1 MKLCLYLMPHMKINS
16 RWIKDLNVQGKI
28 IKLLEDNI
36 RDYLYKP
43 GLGLVFLN
51 KTQKPQELY
60 RQSDKL
66 NFIKT
71 NNLSSTFTIKIVKG
85 HATNQEK
92 IFVKYITRE
101 MGNGKENRLLTEEEI
116 QMANENMAFIKIPHY
131 WVTQEQITVTIHLLP
146 LNGQKIIIIRYN
158 QVLVKGCTIYI
169 YIYTYTHCMFGE
181 GNGTPL
187 QYSCLANPMEG
198 LVGCSPWGC

>member
-1 MKLCLYLMPHMKINS
+1 MKINS
-16 RWIKDLNVQGKI
+16 RWIKDLNIQGKI

-36 RDYLYKP
+36 RDYLYKL

-51 KTQKPQELY
+51 KTQKPHELY

-92 IFVKYITRE
+92 IFVKYITNKKK

-116 QMANENMAFIKIPHY
+116 QMANENMAFIKMPQS
-131 WVTQEQITVTIHLLP
+131 WVTQEQP
-146 LNGQKIIIIRYN
+146 Q
-158 QVLVKGCTIYI
+158 
-169 YIYTYTHCMFGE
+169 
-181 GNGTPL
+181 
-187 QYSCLANPMEG
+187 
-198 LVGCSPWGC
+198 

>member
-1 MKLCLYLMPHMKINS
+1 ME
-16 RWIKDLNVQGKI
+16 IKYLNVSPKII

-36 RDYLYKP
+36 RDYLYTL

-51 KTQKPQELY
+51 KTQKPHELY

-101 MGNGKENRLLTEEEI
+101 
-116 QMANENMAFIKIPHY
+116 
-131 WVTQEQITVTIHLLP
+131 
-146 LNGQKIIIIRYN
+146 NGQWKRK
-158 QVLVKGCTIYI
+158 QAP
-169 YIYTYTHCMFGE
+169 HRRR
-181 GNGTPL
+181 
-187 QYSCLANPMEG
+187 NPDG
-198 LVGCSPWGC
+198 Q